1 MTENNAMTAVRDE
14 ATDTGEAK
22 TLSLRGADY
31 SVPASSDAWPLGAL
45 EGFEEGRIVAA
56 LRSLL
61 GPEQWARLKEEGA
74 TLGDLNTL
82 AEQIAGVY
90 GFESPGE

>member
-1 MTENNAMTAVRDE
+1 MTEKTIAPAVRDE
-14 ATDTGEAK
+14 AQESSEPK
-22 TLSLRGADY
+22 KLTLDGAEY
-31 SVPASSDAWPLGAL
+31 VLPASSDQWPLAAL
-45 EGFEEGRIVAA
+45 EGFEEGKIVAA

-61 GPEQWARLKEEGA
+61 GPQQWARLKESGA
-74 TLGDLNTL
+74 TLSDLNTL